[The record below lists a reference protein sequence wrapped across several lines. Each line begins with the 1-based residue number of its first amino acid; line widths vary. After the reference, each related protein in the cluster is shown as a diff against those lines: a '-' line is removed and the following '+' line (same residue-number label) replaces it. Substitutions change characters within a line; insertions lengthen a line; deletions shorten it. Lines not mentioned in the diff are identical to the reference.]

1 MVRTYD
7 MATGRLIHNS
17 GSNTKATVAP
27 EGRQA
32 TILCPSLALQELP
45 VETADRG
52 MMPADLAQTPVEQ
65 ILDRQK

>member
-7 MATGRLIHNS
+7 MASGKLIHDS

-27 EGRQA
+27 ERRET
-32 TILCPSLALQELP
+32 TILCPSLALQELS
-45 VETADRG
+45 VETAERDI
-52 MMPADLAQTPVEQ
+52 MPADLAQTPVEQ